1 MARQLNN
8 IEMLKD
14 FGSIQ
19 ISDTIRY
26 SFWTVKASNGKG
38 FMIIKEMRK
47 PKWPPGYWRYFT
59 GSPVMTKPVFE
70 ALVKLIELSGEEIK
84 EML

>member
-1 MARQLNN
+1 MSN
-8 IEMLKD
+8 IKVLKD

-19 ISDTIRY
+19 TSDTIRY
-26 SFWTVKASNGKG
+26 SFKVVEASNGKG
-38 FMIIKEMRK
+38 FMIIRETHQL
-47 PKWPPGYWRYFT
+47 KWPPGYWRYQR

-70 ALVKLIELSGEEIK
+70 ALLELLKLSGGEIK